1 MNAPYYLIPIS
12 LGILIVY
19 LMGAQLVR
27 LGIIAQALYRKVWNF
42 ILLFTFLG
50 VAILGLLLVVQINFK
65 LNWSFINAAL
75 KWHVDLGIAMS
86 IVTVIHIL
94 WHLRYFSGKLKFNVK
109 TSIQTPQSFSVLQL
123 NVLAIL
129 LGVLSITVQVLVLR
143 QTTKVFQGNELTMTW
158 ILGIWMILTGV
169 GSGLGSRLSSTV
181 NSAREFYRLI
191 SVQTLSSI
199 AAIFLLG
206 FVRNMIIPYGVL
218 ASPLTIIAILIVVL
232 IPVSVPVGLLY
243 SLLVREFLLRQK
255 HFSSA
260 YIFES
265 IGSVVGGVLVSLI
278 LVNFFNIYQ
287 SILIVASVSTIVMVS
302 INSSRVGYVIA
313 SLILTLG
320 VISLLFPIERIIEK
334 QLYPNQDIVEV
345 AETPYGS
352 LSVTRIADQYN
363 FYENGTLL
371 FNTNNQITAEE
382 GAHYAM
388 LQQEKPTAVLVV
400 SGGFSGM
407 LREILKYPSVK
418 SIYYVELNNRLVSL
432 ADRYAELP
440 ADSRIKIIHED
451 GRRYLSRCDARFDII
466 ILAVPE
472 PTSLQLN
479 RFYSDDFLNILKRRL
494 IDGGYICMNLQPMG
508 NYFSADRIGVV
519 SSIVSTLK
527 LYFPNVDVVAGERD
541 YLLASNSP
549 VNIRISNL
557 VKSRGLDSLNTYVNS
572 GYINDD
578 NLADR
583 SKFFW
588 QNIGYGALN
597 TDNNPR
603 PVFLNSLNY
612 LSQFGKYQYLIIIGG
627 LLLLLVPFLFMQNS
641 SRLMYVAGFSG
652 ASAEVILLLMFQT
665 FFGFL
670 YAGIGIV
677 VALFMVGLAMGAYA
691 VSRGVTIKSNLS
703 ILIGLY
709 FLIIP
714 SLWWINANVV
724 GGLMYLIVGGLM
736 LIPSFLVGYQYARI
750 SELEKN
756 EVTVSKLYSA
766 DLIGSTFGVV
776 LITLLLIPLL
786 GINITALILAGVNF
800 LTFSLNRKF
809 CKLHTQGN

>member
-19 LMGAQLVR
+19 LMGVQLVR
-27 LGIIAQALYRKVWNF
+27 LGIIAQAPYRKVWNF

-158 ILGIWMILTGV
+158 ILGIWMILTGI
-169 GSGLGSRLSSTV
+169 GSWLGSRLSSTV

-232 IPVSVPVGLLY
+232 IPVSLPVGFLY
-243 SLLVREFLLRQK
+243 SLLVREYLLRQK

-287 SILIVASVSTIVMVS
+287 SILIVASVSMIVIVS
-302 INSSRVGYVIA
+302 INSSKVSYAIA

-451 GRRYLSRCDARFDII
+451 GRRYLSRCDERFDII

-472 PTSLQLN
+472 PTSLHLN
-479 RFYSDDFLNILKRRL
+479 RFYSNDFLNILKRRL

-527 LYFPNVDVVAGERD
+527 LCYSNVDVVAGERD

-557 VKSRGLDSLNTYVNS
+557 VKSRGMDSLNAYVNS

-578 NLADR
+578 NLANR

-588 QNIGYGALN
+588 QNIGNGALN

-603 PVFLNSLNY
+603 PVFLNSLSY

-641 SRLMYVAGFSG
+641 SRLMCVAGFSG

-691 VSRGVTIKSNLS
+691 ASRGVAITMNIS
-703 ILIGLY
+703 ILLGVY
-709 FLIIP
+709 FLLIP

-736 LIPSFLVGYQYARI
+736 LIPSFLVGYQYAKI

-756 EVTVSKLYSA
+756 EVAVSKLYSA
-766 DLIGSTFGVV
+766 DLIGSTLGVV